1 VERRVEGAFESVVG
15 RDRELAVVQLF
26 LDGLTTGARAL
37 TIEGGA
43 GIGKTTLWDASV
55 GAAKL
60 RGFHV
65 LSTRSTQSETA
76 MSFSGLIDILDPV
89 PDDLWAD
96 LPVPQRM
103 ALEVALLRRE
113 ADRAVE
119 SGAISIAFVNV
130 IRAMARTQPVV
141 VAVDD
146 VQWLDQSTARVL
158 EFAIR
163 RLQRDRVGLVVTYRS
178 PSRAMDPFER
188 AMGVDRIQRLTVGPM
203 PMGALYQLIHARLG
217 IALARPMLSRIHETS
232 GGNPLFAIELARF
245 AMEHEDEVLPG
256 RPLPVPDRLTDLLR
270 ERLRRLPVRTR
281 RVLLAAAAMSA
292 PRLVELTQFAGPHD
306 DSGLPA
312 EVERAEQAG
321 VLEVHGQVVRFF
333 HPLFASV
340 VYEEAGRSEQRSVH
354 RRLAAVAT
362 DPEERA
368 RHLALATPGP
378 DETVAAIL
386 DRGALRAQA
395 RGATDMAA
403 QLAERALALT
413 SPDDNEAIH
422 RRALTAGI
430 HAVSAGDR
438 ARARD
443 LFEQASSRARP
454 GESRAESLVRL
465 AELATPLKVG
475 LAICADAR
483 AEAGDDPSLLSRI
496 HRTWGAIAYFVGDVK
511 DAEEHATTA
520 VALAH
525 KAGDP
530 TVLAMA
536 MGELG
541 HWTFCAGG
549 GVRRDLFDRAV
560 ALDSSPNAS
569 APRSHL
575 ATVLMD
581 SGDFAASRPM
591 LEVLVAEAMR
601 LGDLH
606 AAAVHRFHL
615 AELTAWAGDWAL
627 AIEHANESLS
637 LRQNLDQPS
646 APLYVKAMCHACQG
660 RVDEAIRE
668 AQAGLADAERADDV
682 VFIMQNLHVL
692 GFVALSMGDHLLA
705 HAHLGRAT
713 DLLRVRWNRE
723 FGDCHFVPDEI
734 ESVIALGELDRAE
747 ELVQWMEEV
756 GARTQRPWTL
766 ATGARCR
773 AQILA
778 ARGDLDRALRAIE
791 VALDAHERLPMPFQL
806 ARTRLLKGT
815 IERRLRKRADASTT
829 LASALSTFDLLG
841 APLWAIKAQHEI
853 DRIGVRSGAQQSLTP
868 VELQIARLIAEG
880 NSNREIAGRL
890 FVSPKT
896 VEASLTRVYRKLEI
910 RSRAELAAWSRT
922 SPAPAET

>member
-1 VERRVEGAFESVVG
+1 MEGLSEPVVG
-15 RDRELAVVQLF
+15 RDGELAVVHPF
-26 LDGLTTGARAL
+26 LDGLTTAARAL
-37 TIEGGA
+37 TIEGAA
-43 GIGKTTLWDASV
+43 GIGKTTLWDAAV
-55 GAAKL
+55 GAARL
-60 RGFHV
+60 RGYHV

-76 MSFSGLIDILDPV
+76 LSFAGLIDILDPV
-89 PDDLWAD
+89 ADDLLAG
-96 LPVPQRM
+96 LPVPQRV

-130 IRAMARTQPVV
+130 IRAMARTHPVV

-146 VQWLDQSTARVL
+146 LQWLDRSSARVL

-163 RLQRDRVGLVVTYRS
+163 RLQQDRVGLVVTDRS
-178 PSRAMDPFER
+178 TSRAVDPFER
-188 AMGVDRIQRLTVGPM
+188 AMGVDRTQRLTVGPM
-203 PMGALYQLIHARLG
+203 PIGALYQLIHARLG
-217 IALARPMLSRIHETS
+217 IALSRPMLSRIHQTS

-292 PRLVELTQFAGPHD
+292 PRLGELAKFAGLPD
-306 DSGLPA
+306 DSGVPA
-312 EVERAEQAG
+312 EIERAEHAG
-321 VLEVHGQVVRFF
+321 VLEVFGQVVRFV

-340 VYEEAGRSEQRSVH
+340 VYEEAGRAEQRSVH
-354 RRLAAVAT
+354 RRLAAVAA
-362 DPEERA
+362 DPEDRA

-422 RRALTAGI
+422 RRALAAGT
-430 HAVSAGDR
+430 HAVSAGDQ

-443 LFEQASSRARP
+443 LFEHASSRARP
-454 GESRAESLVRL
+454 GEPRAESLVRL

-475 LAICADAR
+475 LAICADAE
-483 AEAGDDPSLLSRI
+483 AEAGDDPTLLSRI

-511 DAEEHATTA
+511 DAEEHAARA

-525 KAGDP
+525 EAGDP

-541 HWTFCAGG
+541 HWTFCGGG
-549 GVRRDLFDRAV
+549 GVQRDLFERAV

-601 LGDLH
+601 LGDLR
-606 AAAVHRFHL
+606 AAAAHHFHL
-615 AELTAWAGDWAL
+615 AELAAWAGDWL
-627 AIEHANESLS
+627 VAIEHADESLS

-660 RVDEAIRE
+660 RIDEATRE
-668 AQAGLADAERADDV
+668 AQAGLAEAERADDV

-692 GFVALSMGDHLLA
+692 GFVGLSMGDQALA
-705 HAHLGRAT
+705 HEHLGRAT

-747 ELVQWMEEV
+747 ELVHWMEEV
-756 GARTQRPWTL
+756 GARTGRPWTL

-773 AQILA
+773 AQVLA
-778 ARGDLDRALRAIE
+778 ASGDLDGAQRAIE

-806 ARTRLLKGT
+806 ARTQLLKGT
-815 IERRLRKRADASTT
+815 IERRRKRRADASAT
-829 LASALSTFDLLG
+829 LASALSMFERLG
-841 APLWAIKAQHEI
+841 APLWATKVHREI
-853 DRIGVRSGAQQSLTP
+853 ARIGVRSSAQRSLTP

-890 FVSPKT
+890 FLSPKT

-910 RSRAELAAWSRT
+910 RSRAELAAWSKT
-922 SPAPAET
+922 GPAPAET